1 MVGYG
6 LDVSRK
12 YEVDTDPSGAL
23 YEESEIKSL
32 SFVVPMQAMFH
43 HQLLVSHF

>member
-1 MVGYG
+1 MFLDKAMWCDSKPRVVKWVGYG

-23 YEESEIKSL
+23 YEES
-32 SFVVPMQAMFH
+32 
-43 HQLLVSHF
+43 